1 MPEFDVTTE
10 RITVFHVGDE
20 YLFTHYFDREDV
32 FDELREYYDRSAYR
46 FTVPDDEFGAV
57 REFLETEYFEPVVVD
72 DPEPYCV
79 VKEKY
84 TEHADI
90 LRNSVAHWERDDHL
104 FFLMKDEL
112 SVREAVE
119 HGATRIDETE
129 FVVGL

>member
-1 MPEFDVTTE
+1 MPEFEVTAE

-32 FDELREYYDRSAYR
+32 FDELRAYYDRSAYR
-46 FTVPDDEFGAV
+46 FAVPADEFEAV

-72 DPEPYCV
+72 DLEPYCV
-79 VKEKY
+79 VTEKY

-90 LRNSVAHWERDDHL
+90 LRNSVAHWERADHL
-104 FFLMKDEL
+104 FFLLKDEL

-119 HGATRIDETE
+119 RGATPVEETE